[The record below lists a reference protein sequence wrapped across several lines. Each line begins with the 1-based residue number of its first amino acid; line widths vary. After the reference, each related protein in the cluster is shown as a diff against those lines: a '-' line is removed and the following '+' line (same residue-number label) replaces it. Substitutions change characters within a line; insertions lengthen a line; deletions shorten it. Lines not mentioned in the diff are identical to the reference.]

1 MVSSTLRIRGGELV
15 LCIPK
20 GKGPNGKSL
29 YSIITKQAHE
39 VIGHFGGQRTSD
51 YVRQWYWWPKVN
63 SHVEEFCKTCG
74 ICQQAKTLNKK
85 PAGVLHPLPIPSKP
99 WESIGMDFIGPFP
112 ESQGC
117 NYLWV
122 IVCRLTSRV
131 HVVPI
136 KTTTT
141 ATELSWLFV
150 KEIVR
155 LHGLPKSIVSDRDSK
170 FTSRWW
176 REVHRLLGAKLLM
189 STSFHPET
197 DGTTE

>member
-1 MVSSTLRIRGGELV
+1 
-15 LCIPK
+15 
-20 GKGPNGKSL
+20 
-29 YSIITKQAHE
+29 
-39 VIGHFGGQRTSD
+39 
-51 YVRQWYWWPKVN
+51 
-63 SHVEEFCKTCG
+63 
-74 ICQQAKTLNKK
+74 
-85 PAGVLHPLPIPSKP
+85 
-99 WESIGMDFIGPFP
+99 MDFIGPFP

-117 NYLWV
+117 KYLWV
-122 IVCRLTSRV
+122 IVCRLMSRV

-136 KTTTT
+136 KTMTT
-141 ATELSWLFV
+141 ATELLWLFV

-197 DGTTE
+197 DGTTEQVNRSIGQILRSTVNADQRNWVEKCPMLEFAINSSINESTGFAPFELDGGYMPSRICEL